1 MTRFV
6 QAKARFSFAR
16 IVGVFC
22 AALVA
27 CVLVLGVQAA
37 TSEEAF
43 ADESSSYSYT
53 VTLYAGNGTIDGAAS
68 KSFSPYGDAKY
79 GYEKRYCTIAWQ
91 TLNIQPDDDK
101 YYVKG
106 IRLAGHDELAESGNI
121 EVTQD
126 LQYVVAYGMK
136 KDQVAYTINYVD
148 ANGAQIADSETFYGN
163 IGDKPVIAY
172 RYIEGYQPTNAYNL
186 TGTLKGN
193 AEDNVFTF
201 KYQAVQGS
209 SAGAANGGTS
219 AGTTDGQAT
228 PGDESGAADENA
240 AGDEATGDEAADE
253 AGTQDDAA
261 NGAEPAELLDIDDD
275 ANPLA
280 SAQSAVQETF
290 SNPLNYL
297 PWVFGVLVVIALISV
312 IALMVEKKRAR
323 KDAS

>member
-1 MTRFV
+1 MTRFA
-6 QAKARFSFAR
+6 QTKARFSFVR
-16 IVGVFC
+16 IIGVFC

-27 CVLVLGVQAA
+27 CVLALGVQTA
-37 TSEEAF
+37 TSEDAF
-43 ADESSSYSYT
+43 ADESKSYSYT
-53 VTLYAGNGTIDGAAS
+53 VTLYAGNGTVDGAAS
-68 KSFSPYGDAKY
+68 KSFGPYGY
-79 GYEKRYCTIAWQ
+79 GADCTIAWQ

-106 IRLAGHDELAESGNI
+106 IRLAGHDGLAGSGNI

-219 AGTTDGQAT
+219 AGTSDGQAT
-228 PGDESGAADENA
+228 PGDENAATGENA

-253 AGTQDDAA
+253 TGTQEGAA

-275 ANPLA
+275 SNPLA

-297 PWVFGVLVVIALISV
+297 PWVLGVLVVIALISV
-312 IALMVEKKRAR
+312 IALVVAKKRAG

>member
-1 MTRFV
+1 MTRFA
-6 QAKARFSFAR
+6 QTKARFSFTR
-16 IVGVFC
+16 IIGVFC

-27 CVLVLGVQAA
+27 CVLALGVQTA
-37 TSEEAF
+37 TSEDAF
-43 ADESSSYSYT
+43 AAESKSYSYT
-53 VTLYAGNGTIDGAAS
+53 VTLYAGNGTVDGAAS
-68 KSFSPYGDAKY
+68 KSFGPYGY
-79 GYEKRYCTIAWQ
+79 GADCTIAWQ

-106 IRLAGHDELAESGNI
+106 IRLAGHDGLVESGNI

-219 AGTTDGQAT
+219 AGTSDGQAT

-240 AGDEATGDEAADE
+240 ASDEATGDEAADE
-253 AGTQDDAA
+253 AGTQEGAA

-275 ANPLA
+275 SNPLA

-297 PWVFGVLVVIALISV
+297 PWVLGVLVVIALISV
-312 IALMVEKKRAR
+312 IALVVAKKRAG

>member
-1 MTRFV
+1 M
-6 QAKARFSFAR
+6 
-16 IVGVFC
+16 
-22 AALVA
+22 
-27 CVLVLGVQAA
+27 A
-37 TSEEAF
+37 TSKDAF
-43 ADESSSYSYT
+43 ADEGKSYSYT
-53 VTLYAGNGTIDGAAS
+53 VTLYAGNGTIIEPDGQTKTS
-68 KSFSPYGDAKY
+68 ESYGSY
-79 GYEKRYCTIAWQ
+79 GYGEYCTIPWQ

-186 TGTLKGN
+186 TGRLKGN
-193 AEDNVFTF
+193 ADNVFTF

-209 SAGAANGGTS
+209 SAGTTNDGAS
-219 AGTTDGQAT
+219 AGTTGGQAT
-228 PGDESGAADENA
+228 PGDENAATGENA

-253 AGTQDDAA
+253 AGTQEGAA

-275 ANPLA
+275 SNPLA

-297 PWVFGVLVVIALISV
+297 PWVLGVLVVIALISV
-312 IALMVEKKRAR
+312 IALMVAKKRAG

>member
-1 MTRFV
+1 MTRFA
-6 QAKARFSFAR
+6 QTKARFSFVR
-16 IVGVFC
+16 IIGIFC

-27 CVLVLGVQAA
+27 CVLALGVQTA
-37 TSEEAF
+37 TSEDAF
-43 ADESSSYSYT
+43 ADENKSYSYT

-68 KSFSPYGDAKY
+68 KSFGPYGY
-79 GYEKRYCTIAWQ
+79 GADCTIAWQ

-106 IRLAGHDELAESGNI
+106 IRLAGHDGLAESGNI

-209 SAGAANGGTS
+209 SAGTTNGGAS
-219 AGTTDGQAT
+219 AGTTGGQAT
-228 PGDESGAADENA
+228 LGDENGTADENA

-253 AGTQDDAA
+253 TGTQEDAA

-275 ANPLA
+275 SNPLA

-297 PWVFGVLVVIALISV
+297 PWVLGVLVVIALISV
-312 IALMVEKKRAR
+312 IALMVAKKRAG

>member
-1 MTRFV
+1 MTRFA
-6 QAKARFSFAR
+6 QTKARFSFAR
-16 IVGVFC
+16 IIGVFC

-27 CVLVLGVQAA
+27 CVLALGVQTA
-37 TSEEAF
+37 TSEDAF
-43 ADESSSYSYT
+43 ADESKSYSYT

-68 KSFSPYGDAKY
+68 KSYGPYGY
-79 GYEKRYCTIAWQ
+79 GKSCTIAWQ

-106 IRLAGHDELAESGNI
+106 IRLAGHDGLAESGNI

-186 TGTLKGN
+186 TGRLKGN

-219 AGTTDGQAT
+219 AGTSDGQAT

-240 AGDEATGDEAADE
+240 ASDEATGDEAADE
-253 AGTQDDAA
+253 AGTQDGAA

-280 SAQSAVQETF
+280 SAQSAVQEAF

-297 PWVFGVLVVIALISV
+297 PWVLGVLVVIALISV
-312 IALMVEKKRAR
+312 IALVVAKKRAG

>member
-1 MTRFV
+1 MTRFA
-6 QAKARFSFAR
+6 QTKARFSFVR
-16 IVGVFC
+16 IIGIFC

-27 CVLVLGVQAA
+27 CVLALGVQTA
-37 TSEEAF
+37 TSEDAF
-43 ADESSSYSYT
+43 ADENKSYSYT

-68 KSFSPYGDAKY
+68 KSFGPYGY
-79 GYEKRYCTIAWQ
+79 GADCTIAWQ

-106 IRLAGHDELAESGNI
+106 IRLAGHDGLAESGNI

-261 NGAEPAELLDIDDD
+261 NEAEPAELLDIDDD

-297 PWVFGVLVVIALISV
+297 PWVLGVLVVIALISV
-312 IALMVEKKRAR
+312 IALMVAKKRAG

>member
-1 MTRFV
+1 MTRFA
-6 QAKARFSFAR
+6 QTKARFSFVR
-16 IVGVFC
+16 IIGIFC

-27 CVLVLGVQAA
+27 CVLALGVQTA
-37 TSEEAF
+37 TSEDAF
-43 ADESSSYSYT
+43 ADESKSYSYT

-68 KSFSPYGDAKY
+68 KSYGPYGY
-79 GYEKRYCTIAWQ
+79 GKSCTIAWQ

-106 IRLAGHDELAESGNI
+106 IRLAGHDGLAESGNI

-219 AGTTDGQAT
+219 AGTSDGQAT

-253 AGTQDDAA
+253 TGTQEGAA

-275 ANPLA
+275 SNPLA
-280 SAQSAVQETF
+280 SAQSAGQETF

-297 PWVFGVLVVIALISV
+297 PWVLGVLVVIALISV
-312 IALMVEKKRAR
+312 IALMVAKKRAG

>member
-1 MTRFV
+1 MTRFA
-6 QAKARFSFAR
+6 QTKARFSFVR
-16 IVGVFC
+16 IIGIFC

-27 CVLVLGVQAA
+27 CVLALGVQTA
-37 TSEEAF
+37 TSEDAF
-43 ADESSSYSYT
+43 ADESKSYSYT

-68 KSFSPYGDAKY
+68 KSYGPYGY
-79 GYEKRYCTIAWQ
+79 GKSCTIAWQ

-106 IRLAGHDELAESGNI
+106 IRLAGHDGLAESGNI

-148 ANGAQIADSETFYGN
+148 ASGAQIADSETFYGN

-219 AGTTDGQAT
+219 AGTSDGQAT

-253 AGTQDDAA
+253 TGTQEGAA

-275 ANPLA
+275 SNPLA

-297 PWVFGVLVVIALISV
+297 PWVLGVLVVIALISV
-312 IALMVEKKRAR
+312 IALMVAKKRAG

>member
-1 MTRFV
+1 MTRFA
-6 QAKARFSFAR
+6 QTKARFSFAR
-16 IVGVFC
+16 IIGVFC

-27 CVLVLGVQAA
+27 CVLALGIQAA

-53 VTLYAGNGTIDGAAS
+53 VTLYAGNGTIVEPDGQIKTS
-68 KSFSPYGDAKY
+68 ESFGPYGY
-79 GYEKRYCTIAWQ
+79 GKPCTIAWQ

-148 ANGAQIADSETFYGN
+148 ANGAPIADSETFYGN

-201 KYQAVQGS
+201 KYQAVQGPS
-209 SAGAANGGTS
+209 TGTTNSGAS
-219 AGTTDGQAT
+219 AGTTGGQAT
-228 PGDESGAADENA
+228 PGDENAATGENA

-253 AGTQDDAA
+253 TGTQEGAA

-275 ANPLA
+275 SNPLA

-297 PWVFGVLVVIALISV
+297 PWVLGVLVVIALISV
-312 IALMVEKKRAR
+312 IALMVAKKRAG

>member
-1 MTRFV
+1 MTRFA
-6 QAKARFSFAR
+6 QTKARFSFAR
-16 IVGVFC
+16 IIGVFC

-27 CVLVLGVQAA
+27 CVLALGVQTA
-37 TSEEAF
+37 TSEDAF
-43 ADESSSYSYT
+43 ADESKSYSYT

-68 KSFSPYGDAKY
+68 KSYGPYGY
-79 GYEKRYCTIAWQ
+79 GKSCTIAWQ

-106 IRLAGHDELAESGNI
+106 IRLAGHDGLAESGNI

-136 KDQVAYTINYVD
+136 KGQVAYTINYVD
-148 ANGAQIADSETFYGN
+148 ENGRAIADSQTLNGN
-163 IGDKPVIAY
+163 VGDKPVIAY
-172 RYIEGYQPTNAYNL
+172 QYIEGYQPTNAYNQ

-193 AEDNVFTF
+193 AEKNVFTF
-201 KYQAVQGS
+201 KYRAVQGS
-209 SAGAANGGTS
+209 SAGTTNGGAS
-219 AGTTDGQAT
+219 AGTTGGQAT
-228 PGDESGAADENA
+228 PGDESATTGENA

-253 AGTQDDAA
+253 TGTQEGAA

-275 ANPLA
+275 SNPLA

-297 PWVFGVLVVIALISV
+297 PWVLGVLVVIALISV
-312 IALMVEKKRAR
+312 IALMVAKKRAS

>member
-1 MTRFV
+1 MTRFA
-6 QAKARFSFAR
+6 QTKARFSFAR
-16 IVGVFC
+16 IIGVFC

-27 CVLVLGVQAA
+27 CVLALGVQTA
-37 TSEEAF
+37 TSEDAF
-43 ADESSSYSYT
+43 ADESKSYSYT

-68 KSFSPYGDAKY
+68 KSYGPYGY
-79 GYEKRYCTIAWQ
+79 GKSCTIAWQ

-106 IRLAGHDELAESGNI
+106 IRLAGHDGLAESGNI

-219 AGTTDGQAT
+219 AGTSDGQAT

-240 AGDEATGDEAADE
+240 ASDEATGDEAADE
-253 AGTQDDAA
+253 AGTQDGAA

-280 SAQSAVQETF
+280 SAQSAVQEAF

-297 PWVFGVLVVIALISV
+297 PWVLGVLVVIALISV
-312 IALMVEKKRAR
+312 IALVVAKKRAG

>member
-1 MTRFV
+1 MTRFA
-6 QAKARFSFAR
+6 QTKARFSFAR
-16 IVGVFC
+16 IIGVFC

-27 CVLVLGVQAA
+27 CVLALGVQTA
-37 TSEEAF
+37 TSEDAF
-43 ADESSSYSYT
+43 ADESKSYSYT

-68 KSFSPYGDAKY
+68 KSYGPYGY
-79 GYEKRYCTIAWQ
+79 GKSCTIAWQ

-106 IRLAGHDELAESGNI
+106 IRLAGHDGLAESGNI

-209 SAGAANGGTS
+209 SAGTTNGGAS
-219 AGTTDGQAT
+219 AGTTGGQAT
-228 PGDESGAADENA
+228 PGDENAATDKNA

-253 AGTQDDAA
+253 TGTQEGAA

-275 ANPLA
+275 SNPLA

-290 SNPLNYL
+290 SNPLRV
-297 PWVFGVLVVIALISV
+297 PPSMPSWSACSW
-312 IALMVEKKRAR
+312 
-323 KDAS
+323 

>member
-1 MTRFV
+1 MTRFA
-6 QAKARFSFAR
+6 QTKARFSFVR
-16 IVGVFC
+16 IIGIFC

-27 CVLVLGVQAA
+27 CVLALGVQTA
-37 TSEEAF
+37 TSEDAF
-43 ADESSSYSYT
+43 ADESKSYSYT

-68 KSFSPYGDAKY
+68 KSFGPYGY
-79 GYEKRYCTIAWQ
+79 GADCTIAWQ

-106 IRLAGHDELAESGNI
+106 IRLAGHDGLAESGNI

-240 AGDEATGDEAADE
+240 AGDEATGDEAADG
-253 AGTQDDAA
+253 AGTQDGAA

-297 PWVFGVLVVIALISV
+297 PWVLGVLVVIALISV
-312 IALMVEKKRAR
+312 IALMVAKKRAG

>member
-1 MTRFV
+1 MTRFA
-6 QAKARFSFAR
+6 QTKARFSFVR
-16 IVGVFC
+16 IIGIFC

-27 CVLVLGVQAA
+27 CVLALGVQTA
-37 TSEEAF
+37 TSEDAF
-43 ADESSSYSYT
+43 ADESKSYSYT

-68 KSFSPYGDAKY
+68 KSFGPYGY
-79 GYEKRYCTIAWQ
+79 GADCTIAWQ

-106 IRLAGHDELAESGNI
+106 IRLAGHDGLAESGNI

-209 SAGAANGGTS
+209 SAGTINGGTS
-219 AGTTDGQAT
+219 AGTSDGQAT

-253 AGTQDDAA
+253 TGTQEGAA

-275 ANPLA
+275 SNPLA

-297 PWVFGVLVVIALISV
+297 PWVLGVLVVIALISV
-312 IALMVEKKRAR
+312 IALMVAKKRAG

>member
-1 MTRFV
+1 MTRFA
-6 QAKARFSFAR
+6 QTKARFSFAR
-16 IVGVFC
+16 IIGVFC

-27 CVLVLGVQAA
+27 CVLALGVQTA
-37 TSEEAF
+37 TSEDAF
-43 ADESSSYSYT
+43 ADESKSYSYT

-68 KSFSPYGDAKY
+68 KSYGPYGY
-79 GYEKRYCTIAWQ
+79 GKSCTIAWQ

-106 IRLAGHDELAESGNI
+106 IRLAGHDGLAESGNI

-186 TGTLKGN
+186 TGTLNGN

-201 KYQAVQGS
+201 KYQAVQ
-209 SAGAANGGTS
+209 
-219 AGTTDGQAT
+219 DLQQER
-228 PGDESGAADENA
+228 PMV
-240 AGDEATGDEAADE
+240 
-253 AGTQDDAA
+253 
-261 NGAEPAELLDIDDD
+261 ELL
-275 ANPLA
+275 LA
-280 SAQSAVQETF
+280 QLADRQHQVMRTPQLTRTLLATRQQAMRLRMRPARRKALRMGQSRLSCSTSTMIRTRWQVPKVRFRRPSLIRSITF
-290 SNPLNYL
+290 RGCLACS
-297 PWVFGVLVVIALISV
+297 W
-312 IALMVEKKRAR
+312 
-323 KDAS
+323 

>member
-1 MTRFV
+1 MTRFA
-6 QAKARFSFAR
+6 QTKARFSFAR
-16 IVGVFC
+16 IIGVFC

-27 CVLVLGVQAA
+27 CVLALGIQAA

-43 ADESSSYSYT
+43 ADEGKSYSYT

-68 KSFSPYGDAKY
+68 KSYGPYGY
-79 GYEKRYCTIAWQ
+79 GKSCTIAWQ

-106 IRLAGHDELAESGNI
+106 IRLAGHDGLAESGNI

-193 AEDNVFTF
+193 AEDNIFTF

-209 SAGAANGGTS
+209 SAGTTNGGAS
-219 AGTTDGQAT
+219 AGTTGGQAT
-228 PGDESGAADENA
+228 PGDENGTADENA
-240 AGDEATGDEAADE
+240 AGDEAADE
-253 AGTQDDAA
+253 TGTQEDAA

-275 ANPLA
+275 SNPLA

-297 PWVFGVLVVIALISV
+297 PWVLGVFVVIALISV
-312 IALMVEKKRAR
+312 IALMVAKKRAG

>member
-1 MTRFV
+1 MTRFA
-6 QAKARFSFAR
+6 QTKARFSFAR
-16 IVGVFC
+16 IIGVFC

-27 CVLVLGVQAA
+27 CVLALGVQTA
-37 TSEEAF
+37 TSEDAF
-43 ADESSSYSYT
+43 ADESKSYSYT

-68 KSFSPYGDAKY
+68 KSYGPYGY
-79 GYEKRYCTIAWQ
+79 GKSCTIAWQ

-106 IRLAGHDELAESGNI
+106 IRLAGHDGLAESGNI

-219 AGTTDGQAT
+219 AGTSDGQAT

-240 AGDEATGDEAADE
+240 ASDEATGDEAADE
-253 AGTQDDAA
+253 AGTQDGAA

-280 SAQSAVQETF
+280 SAQSAVQEAF

-297 PWVFGVLVVIALISV
+297 PWVLGVLVVIALISV
-312 IALMVEKKRAR
+312 IALMVAKKRAG

>member
-1 MTRFV
+1 MTRFA
-6 QAKARFSFAR
+6 QTKARFSFAR
-16 IVGVFC
+16 IIGVFC

-27 CVLVLGVQAA
+27 CVLALGVQTA
-37 TSEEAF
+37 TSEDAF
-43 ADESSSYSYT
+43 ADESKSYSYT

-68 KSFSPYGDAKY
+68 KSYGPYGY
-79 GYEKRYCTIAWQ
+79 GKSCTIAWQ

-106 IRLAGHDELAESGNI
+106 IRLAGHDGLAESGNI

-136 KDQVAYTINYVD
+136 KDQVAYTINYVN

-219 AGTTDGQAT
+219 AGTSDGQAT

-253 AGTQDDAA
+253 TGTQEGAA

-275 ANPLA
+275 SNPLA

-297 PWVFGVLVVIALISV
+297 PWVLGVLVVIALISV
-312 IALMVEKKRAR
+312 IALMVAKKRAG

>member
-6 QAKARFSFAR
+6 QTKARFSFAR
-16 IVGVFC
+16 IIGVFC

-43 ADESSSYSYT
+43 ADENSSYSYT
-53 VTLYAGNGTIDGAAS
+53 VTLYAGNGTIDGKAS
-68 KSFSPYGDAKY
+68 ESWTKAYGDS
-79 GYEKRYCTIAWQ
+79 CTIAWQ

-136 KDQVAYTINYVD
+136 KDQIAYTINYVD
-148 ANGAQIADSETFYGN
+148 ANGTQIADSETFYGN

-186 TGTLKGN
+186 TGTLKDN

-209 SAGAANGGTS
+209 SVGTTNGGTS
-219 AGTTDGQAT
+219 AGATDEQAT
-228 PGDESGAADENA
+228 PSDESVAADENA
-240 AGDEATGDEAADE
+240 ADDEATGDEVADE
-253 AGTQDDAA
+253 TGMPDEAA

-275 ANPLA
+275 LNPLA

-297 PWVFGVLVVIALISV
+297 PWVLGVFVVIALISV
-312 IALMVEKKRAR
+312 IALMVAKKRAG

>member
-1 MTRFV
+1 MTRFA
-6 QAKARFSFAR
+6 QTKARFSFAR
-16 IVGVFC
+16 IIGVFC

-27 CVLVLGVQAA
+27 CVLALGVQTA
-37 TSEEAF
+37 TSEDAF
-43 ADESSSYSYT
+43 ADESKSYSYT

-68 KSFSPYGDAKY
+68 KSYGPYGY
-79 GYEKRYCTIAWQ
+79 GKSCTIAWQ

-106 IRLAGHDELAESGNI
+106 IRLAGHDGLAESGNI

-209 SAGAANGGTS
+209 SAGTTNGGAS
-219 AGTTDGQAT
+219 AGTTGGQAT
-228 PGDESGAADENA
+228 PGDENAATDENA

-253 AGTQDDAA
+253 TGAGRRCEW
-261 NGAEPAELLDIDDD
+261 G
-275 ANPLA
+275 
-280 SAQSAVQETF
+280 
-290 SNPLNYL
+290 
-297 PWVFGVLVVIALISV
+297 
-312 IALMVEKKRAR
+312 RAG
-323 KDAS
+323 

>member
-1 MTRFV
+1 MTRFA
-6 QAKARFSFAR
+6 QTKARFSFVR
-16 IVGVFC
+16 IIGIFC

-27 CVLVLGVQAA
+27 CVLALGVQTA
-37 TSEEAF
+37 TSEDAF
-43 ADESSSYSYT
+43 ADESKSYSYT

-68 KSFSPYGDAKY
+68 KSYGSY
-79 GYEKRYCTIAWQ
+79 GYGKSCTIACQ

-106 IRLAGHDELAESGNI
+106 IRLAGHDGLAESGNI

-219 AGTTDGQAT
+219 AGTSDGQAT

-253 AGTQDDAA
+253 TGTQEGAA

-275 ANPLA
+275 SNPLA

-297 PWVFGVLVVIALISV
+297 PWVLGVLVVIALISV
-312 IALMVEKKRAR
+312 IALMVAKKRAG

>member
-1 MTRFV
+1 MTRFA
-6 QAKARFSFAR
+6 QTKARFSFAR
-16 IVGVFC
+16 IIGVFC

-27 CVLVLGVQAA
+27 CVLALGVQTA
-37 TSEEAF
+37 TSEDAF
-43 ADESSSYSYT
+43 ADESKSYSYT

-68 KSFSPYGDAKY
+68 KSYGPYGY
-79 GYEKRYCTIAWQ
+79 GKSCTIAWQ

-106 IRLAGHDELAESGNI
+106 IRLAGYDGLAESGNI

-219 AGTTDGQAT
+219 AGTSDGQAT

-240 AGDEATGDEAADE
+240 ASDEATGDEAADE
-253 AGTQDDAA
+253 AGTQDGAA

-280 SAQSAVQETF
+280 SAQSAVQEAF

-297 PWVFGVLVVIALISV
+297 PWVLGVLVVIALISV
-312 IALMVEKKRAR
+312 IALVVAKKRAG

>member
-1 MTRFV
+1 MTRFA
-6 QAKARFSFAR
+6 QTKARFSFVR
-16 IVGVFC
+16 IIGIFC

-27 CVLVLGVQAA
+27 CVLALGVQTA
-37 TSEEAF
+37 TSEDAF
-43 ADESSSYSYT
+43 ADESKSYSYT

-68 KSFSPYGDAKY
+68 KSYGPYGY
-79 GYEKRYCTIAWQ
+79 GKSCTIAWQ

-106 IRLAGHDELAESGNI
+106 IRLAGHDGLAESGNI

-219 AGTTDGQAT
+219 AGTSDGQAT

-253 AGTQDDAA
+253 TGTQEGAA

-275 ANPLA
+275 SNPLA

-297 PWVFGVLVVIALISV
+297 PWVLGVLVVIALISV
-312 IALMVEKKRAR
+312 IALMVAKKRAG

>member
-1 MTRFV
+1 MTRFA
-6 QAKARFSFAR
+6 QTKARFSFAR
-16 IVGVFC
+16 IIRVFC

-27 CVLVLGVQAA
+27 CVLALGVQTA
-37 TSEEAF
+37 TSEDAF
-43 ADESSSYSYT
+43 ADESKSYSYT

-68 KSFSPYGDAKY
+68 KSYGPYGY
-79 GYEKRYCTIAWQ
+79 GKSCTIAWQ

-106 IRLAGHDELAESGNI
+106 IRLAGHDGLAESGNI

-219 AGTTDGQAT
+219 AGTSDGQAT

-240 AGDEATGDEAADE
+240 ASDEATGDEAADE
-253 AGTQDDAA
+253 AGTQDGAA

-297 PWVFGVLVVIALISV
+297 PWVLGVLVVIALISV
-312 IALMVEKKRAR
+312 IALVVAKKRAG

>member
-1 MTRFV
+1 MTRFA
-6 QAKARFSFAR
+6 QTKARFSFAR
-16 IVGVFC
+16 IIGVFC
-22 AALVA
+22 AVLVA
-27 CVLVLGVQAA
+27 CVLTLGIQAA

-43 ADESSSYSYT
+43 ADENSSYSYS

-68 KSFSPYGDAKY
+68 KSYGPYGY
-79 GYEKRYCTIAWQ
+79 GKSCTIAWQ

-148 ANGAQIADSETFYGN
+148 ANGTQIADSETFYGN

-209 SAGAANGGTS
+209 SAGTTNGGTS
-219 AGTTDGQAT
+219 AGTSDGQAT

-240 AGDEATGDEAADE
+240 ASDEATGDEAADE
-253 AGTQDDAA
+253 AGTQDGAA

-280 SAQSAVQETF
+280 SAQSAVQEAF

-297 PWVFGVLVVIALISV
+297 PWVLGVLVVIALISV
-312 IALMVEKKRAR
+312 IALVVAKKRAG

>member
-1 MTRFV
+1 MTRFA
-6 QAKARFSFAR
+6 QTKARFSFVR
-16 IVGVFC
+16 IIGIFC

-27 CVLVLGVQAA
+27 CVLALGVQTA
-37 TSEEAF
+37 TSEDAF
-43 ADESSSYSYT
+43 ADESKSYSYT

-68 KSFSPYGDAKY
+68 KSYGPYGY
-79 GYEKRYCTIAWQ
+79 GKSCTIAWQ

-106 IRLAGHDELAESGNI
+106 IRLAGHDGLAESGNI

-201 KYQAVQGS
+201 KYRAVQGS
-209 SAGAANGGTS
+209 STGTTNGGAS
-219 AGTTDGQAT
+219 AGTTGGVPQLVRTLLATRQQAMRLRMRPARRKALRMGQSRLSCST
-228 PGDESGAADENA
+228 STMIRTRWQVPKVRFRRPSLIRSITFRGC
-240 AGDEATGDEAADE
+240 
-253 AGTQDDAA
+253 
-261 NGAEPAELLDIDDD
+261 
-275 ANPLA
+275 LA
-280 SAQSAVQETF
+280 CS
-290 SNPLNYL
+290 
-297 PWVFGVLVVIALISV
+297 W
-312 IALMVEKKRAR
+312 
-323 KDAS
+323 

>member
-1 MTRFV
+1 MTRFA
-6 QAKARFSFAR
+6 QTKARFSFVR
-16 IVGVFC
+16 IIGIFC

-27 CVLVLGVQAA
+27 CVLALGVQTA
-37 TSEEAF
+37 TSEDAF
-43 ADESSSYSYT
+43 ADESKSYSYT

-68 KSFSPYGDAKY
+68 KSYSPYGY
-79 GYEKRYCTIAWQ
+79 GKSCTIAWQ

-106 IRLAGHDELAESGNI
+106 IRLAGHDGLAESGNI

-219 AGTTDGQAT
+219 AGTSDGQAT

-253 AGTQDDAA
+253 TGTQEGAA

-275 ANPLA
+275 SNPLA

-297 PWVFGVLVVIALISV
+297 PWVLGVLVVIALISV
-312 IALMVEKKRAR
+312 IALMVAKKRAG

>member
-1 MTRFV
+1 MTRFA
-6 QAKARFSFAR
+6 QTKARFSFVR
-16 IVGVFC
+16 IIGIFC

-27 CVLVLGVQAA
+27 CVLALGVQTA
-37 TSEEAF
+37 TSEDAF
-43 ADESSSYSYT
+43 ADENKSYSYT

-68 KSFSPYGDAKY
+68 KSYGPYGY
-79 GYEKRYCTIAWQ
+79 GKSCTIAWQ
-91 TLNIQPDDDK
+91 ALNIQPDDDK

-106 IRLAGHDELAESGNI
+106 IRLAGHDEPFASGHFPV
-121 EVTQD
+121 EEDMQF
-126 LQYVVAYGMK
+126 VVAYGLK
-136 KDQVAYTINYVD
+136 KGQVAYTINYVD
-148 ANGAQIADSETFYGN
+148 ENGMQIAKSDRLYGN
-163 IGDKPVIAY
+163 VGDRPVVAY
-172 RYIEGYQPTNAYNL
+172 QYIEGYQPTNAYNQ
-186 TGTLKGN
+186 TGTLSDN
-193 AEDNVFTF
+193 EQENVFTF

-261 NGAEPAELLDIDDD
+261 NEAEPAELLDIDDD

-297 PWVFGVLVVIALISV
+297 PWVLGVLVVIALISV
-312 IALMVEKKRAR
+312 IALMVAKKRAG

>member
-1 MTRFV
+1 MTRFA
-6 QAKARFSFAR
+6 QTKARFSFAR
-16 IVGVFC
+16 IIGVFC

-27 CVLVLGVQAA
+27 CVLALGIQAA

-43 ADESSSYSYT
+43 ADESKSYSYT

-68 KSFSPYGDAKY
+68 KSYGPYGY
-79 GYEKRYCTIAWQ
+79 GKSCTIAWQ

-106 IRLAGHDELAESGNI
+106 IRLAGHDGLAESGNI

-219 AGTTDGQAT
+219 AGTSDGQAT

-240 AGDEATGDEAADE
+240 ASDEATGDEAADE
-253 AGTQDDAA
+253 AGTQDGAA

-275 ANPLA
+275 SNPLA

-297 PWVFGVLVVIALISV
+297 PWVLGVLVVIALISV
-312 IALMVEKKRAR
+312 IALMVAKKRAG

>member
-1 MTRFV
+1 MTRFA
-6 QAKARFSFAR
+6 QTKARFSFAR
-16 IVGVFC
+16 IIGVFC

-27 CVLVLGVQAA
+27 CVLALGVQAA

-43 ADESSSYSYT
+43 ADENSSYSYT

-68 KSFSPYGDAKY
+68 KSFGPYGY
-79 GYEKRYCTIAWQ
+79 GADCTIAWQ

-106 IRLAGHDELAESGNI
+106 IRLAGHDGLAESGNI

-219 AGTTDGQAT
+219 AGTSDGQAT

-253 AGTQDDAA
+253 TGTQEGAA

-275 ANPLA
+275 SNPLA

-297 PWVFGVLVVIALISV
+297 PWVLGVLVVIALISV
-312 IALMVEKKRAR
+312 IALMVAKKRAG

>member
-1 MTRFV
+1 MTRFA
-6 QAKARFSFAR
+6 QTKARFSFAR
-16 IVGVFC
+16 IIGIFC

-27 CVLVLGVQAA
+27 CVLALGVQTA
-37 TSEEAF
+37 TSEDAF
-43 ADESSSYSYT
+43 ADEGKSYSYT

-68 KSFSPYGDAKY
+68 KSYGPYGY
-79 GYEKRYCTIAWQ
+79 GKSCTIAWQ

-106 IRLAGHDELAESGNI
+106 IRLAGHDGLAESGNI

-126 LQYVVAYGMK
+126 LQYVVAYGLK
-136 KDQVAYTINYVD
+136 KGQVAYTINYVD
-148 ANGAQIADSETFYGN
+148 ENGRAIADSQTLNGN

-209 SAGAANGGTS
+209 SAGTTNGGAS
-219 AGTTDGQAT
+219 AGTTGGQAT
-228 PGDESGAADENA
+228 PGDENAATDENA

-253 AGTQDDAA
+253 TGTQEGAA

-275 ANPLA
+275 SNPLA

-297 PWVFGVLVVIALISV
+297 PWVLGVLVVIALISV
-312 IALMVEKKRAR
+312 IALMVAKKRAS

>member
-1 MTRFV
+1 MTRFA
-6 QAKARFSFAR
+6 QTKARFSFVR
-16 IVGVFC
+16 IIGVFC

-27 CVLVLGVQAA
+27 CVLALGVQTA
-37 TSEEAF
+37 TSEDAF
-43 ADESSSYSYT
+43 ADESKSYSYT

-68 KSFSPYGDAKY
+68 KSFGPYGY
-79 GYEKRYCTIAWQ
+79 GADCTIAWQ

-106 IRLAGHDELAESGNI
+106 IRLAGHDGLAESGNI

-219 AGTTDGQAT
+219 AGTSDGQAT

-253 AGTQDDAA
+253 TGTQEGAA

-275 ANPLA
+275 SNPLA

-297 PWVFGVLVVIALISV
+297 PWVLGVLVVIALISV
-312 IALMVEKKRAR
+312 IALMVAKKRAG

>member
-6 QAKARFSFAR
+6 QTKARFSFAR

-79 GYEKRYCTIAWQ
+79 GYERYCTIAWQ

-106 IRLAGHDELAESGNI
+106 IRLAGHDGLAESGNI

-209 SAGAANGGTS
+209 SAGTANGGAS
-219 AGTTDGQAT
+219 AGTTGGQAT
-228 PGDESGAADENA
+228 PGDENAATGENA

-253 AGTQDDAA
+253 TGTQEGAA

-275 ANPLA
+275 SNPLA

-297 PWVFGVLVVIALISV
+297 PWLLGVLVVIALISV
-312 IALMVEKKRAR
+312 IALMVAKKRAG

>member
-1 MTRFV
+1 MTRFA
-6 QAKARFSFAR
+6 QTKARFSFVR
-16 IVGVFC
+16 IIGVFC

-27 CVLVLGVQAA
+27 CVLALGVQTA
-37 TSEEAF
+37 TSEDAF
-43 ADESSSYSYT
+43 ADESKSYSYT

-68 KSFSPYGDAKY
+68 KSFGPYGY
-79 GYEKRYCTIAWQ
+79 GADCTIAWQ

-106 IRLAGHDELAESGNI
+106 IRLAGHDGLAESGNI

-219 AGTTDGQAT
+219 SGTSDGQAT

-253 AGTQDDAA
+253 TGTQEGAA

-275 ANPLA
+275 SNPLA

-297 PWVFGVLVVIALISV
+297 PWVLGVLVVIALISV
-312 IALMVEKKRAR
+312 IALMVAKKRAG

>member
-1 MTRFV
+1 MTRFA
-6 QAKARFSFAR
+6 QTKARFSFAR
-16 IVGVFC
+16 IIGVFC

-27 CVLVLGVQAA
+27 CVLALGVQTA
-37 TSEEAF
+37 TSEDAF
-43 ADESSSYSYT
+43 ADESKSYSYT

-68 KSFSPYGDAKY
+68 KSFGPYGY
-79 GYEKRYCTIAWQ
+79 GADCTIAWQ

-106 IRLAGHDELAESGNI
+106 IRLAGHDGLAESGNI

-209 SAGAANGGTS
+209 SAGAANGGAS
-219 AGTTDGQAT
+219 AGTTGGQAT
-228 PGDESGAADENA
+228 PGDENAATGENA

-253 AGTQDDAA
+253 TGTQEGAA

-275 ANPLA
+275 SNPLA

-297 PWVFGVLVVIALISV
+297 PWVLGVLVVIALISV
-312 IALMVEKKRAR
+312 IALGVAKKRAG